1 MEHASS
7 PYGYCH
13 VTITAQNGLALIHS
27 NGERAFIISQLQDLL
42 SPRFILGD
50 VPAYR
55 QLASCIDMLAF
66 SITSDAIHF
75 ILFTIDRT
83 LAKDF
88 AHRMAARL
96 AQYQYEFAR
105 NTSPPQSDA
114 RVSITKLA
122 GPHEALR
129 RTIDIHLLHQDW
141 EYDRYSSIGFY
152 LHDRRG
158 DWMRIWRLSTLYE
171 ADPSIYRSLLDFSPI
186 QLVAHPAS

>member
-1 MEHASS
+1 MEKASS

-13 VTITAQNGLALIHS
+13 VTLAAQSGATLLHS
-27 NGERAFIISQLQDLL
+27 NSERAFIISQLQDLL

-55 QLASCIDMLAF
+55 QLASCIDLLAF
-66 SITSDAIHF
+66 SITPNAVHF
-75 ILFTIDRT
+75 ILFAIDRT

-88 AHRMAARL
+88 AHRIVARL
-96 AQYQYEFAR
+96 GQYQYEFTR
-105 NTSPPQSDA
+105 NTMHSQLDA
-114 RVSITKLA
+114 RIDIKRLT

-129 RTIDIHLLHQDW
+129 RTLDLHLLHQDW
-141 EYDRYSSIGFY
+141 EHDRYSSIGFY